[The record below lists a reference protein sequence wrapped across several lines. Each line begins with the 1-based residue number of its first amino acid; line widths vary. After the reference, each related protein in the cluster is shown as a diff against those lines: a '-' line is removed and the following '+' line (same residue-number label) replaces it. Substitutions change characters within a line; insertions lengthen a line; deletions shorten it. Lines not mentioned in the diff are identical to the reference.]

1 MRNRRWVTV
10 SIMLVVGCG
19 VVAAGLAADLPRL
32 PKDLAL
38 PQGKDS
44 PGQVVFSHQSHIDQS
59 KPDCT
64 TCHPKLFTILKQQ
77 RKSARRDPI
86 THARMEKGQSCGACH
101 NGTAAH
107 GFDQCASC
115 HRQ

>member
-1 MRNRRWVTV
+1 MRSRRWLA
-10 SIMLVVGCG
+10 SIAAVVISLA
-19 VVAAGLAADLPRL
+19 VAATGLAADLPRL
-32 PKDLAL
+32 PKDFAL

-44 PGQVVFSHQSHIDQS
+44 PGRVVFSHQTHVDPA

-77 RKSARRDPI
+77 TPRRGDPI
-86 THARMEKGQSCGACH
+86 THAQMEKGRSCGACH
-101 NGTAAH
+101 NGKAAH
-107 GFDQCASC
+107 GFDDCTSC